1 MIPTAGWRNSKRYQF
16 MNNHTKKPG
25 HPVNHRFAFII
36 PVYNHQDTID
46 KVIEQ
51 VKVFKFPI
59 FVVNDGSTDQT
70 SLKLKSIQGITVI
83 DHPEN
88 RGKGAA
94 LKSGFQAISNTADWA
109 ITLDADGQHDPQ
121 DTAKLI
127 SAIGGNER
135 SIVVGVRKGM
145 DGKHV
150 PWTSRFGRGF
160 SNFWVFVSGGP
171 RLQDSQSGFRIY
183 PVPETHFLKTKG
195 QRYQFEVEVLVKAKW
210 VGIPVVEA
218 PVSVHYEPG
227 AKRISHF
234 KPLKDFMR
242 NSIAFTRLITQ
253 RILIPSPLRR
263 RINTSSSRSS
273 QK

>member
-1 MIPTAGWRNSKRYQF
+1 MPN
-16 MNNHTKKPG
+16 KPASY
-25 HPVNHRFAFII
+25 RFVFVI
-36 PVYNHQDTID
+36 PVYNHQDTIV

-51 VKVFKFPI
+51 VKAFQYPI

-70 SLKLKSIQGITVI
+70 SLKLKNIGGITVI

-94 LKSGFQAISNTADWA
+94 LKSGFQAAANIADWA
-109 ITLDADGQHDPQ
+109 ITLDADGQHNPQ
-121 DTAKLI
+121 DTEKLTSVI
-127 SAIGGNER
+127 NDTNR
-135 SIVVGVRKGM
+135 PIVVGARKGM
-145 DGKHV
+145 DGEHV

-171 RLQDSQSGFRIY
+171 WLQDTQSGFRIY
-183 PVPETHFLKTKG
+183 PLPETHFLKTKS

-210 VGIPVVEA
+210 AGIPIAET
-218 PVSVHYEPG
+218 PISVHYEPG

-234 KPLKDFMR
+234 KPFKDFMR

-263 RINTSSSRSS
+263 RITTSSGRLS